1 MTKKYLDQLTYNIIG
16 ACIEV
21 HKALGPGLLENVYEE
36 CLKVEFR
43 LRGINFTNQ
52 QRVPIHYKGMEMETI
67 LRCDFLIEN
76 AIVLEIKAVTM
87 LIPLNEAQL
96 LSYMKLLQKPK
107 GILVN
112 FHCVNLFKEGQK
124 TYVNEWFTNLLSE

>member
-52 QRVPIHYKGMEMETI
+52 QKIPVHYKGLTMETL

-76 AIVLEIKAVTM
+76 AILLEIKAIKALT
-87 LIPLNEAQL
+87 PLNEAQL
-96 LSYMKLLQKPK
+96 ISYMKLLQKPK

-124 TYVNEWFTNLLSE
+124 TYINEWFTNLPME